1 MEAKVQR
8 GTLRRL
14 IVGLL
19 EGKVAIVTGA
29 GSGVGKEHSLLLASE
44 GACVVVND
52 LGDSAE
58 QTVSEIRELGGTA
71 VSHNGNVAEW
81 STGEDL
87 VERAQSEFG
96 DLHILIN
103 NAGILRDAM
112 SFSMTEKEF
121 DEVIAV
127 HLKGHFVCARAA
139 AVYWRNQA
147 KAGETASR
155 RMIHTTSES
164 GLFGGPA
171 QSNYASAKGG
181 ILTLSLTLGRE
192 LSKYGVT
199 TNVVAP
205 RARTGLT
212 DYIQSMAAPEDEDEF
227 DVYDPAN
234 VSPFVVWL
242 CTDDAKDV
250 NGQAFIVGG
259 SGVWWMRSW
268 SHINHVKLD
277 NQRWTIDEINTMKDE
292 LFSGEDTGVPAFA
305 APKFG

>member
-1 MEAKVQR
+1 MGR
-8 GTLRRL
+8 
-14 IVGLL
+14 L

-29 GSGVGKEHSLLLASE
+29 GSGVGKEHAILLASE
-44 GACVVVND
+44 GAKIIVND
-52 LGDSAE
+52 LGDNADA
-58 QTVSEIRELGGTA
+58 TVAQITSTGGEA
-71 VSHNGNVAEW
+71 KSIQGNVAEW
-81 STGEDL
+81 ITGEDL
-87 VERAQSEFG
+87 VNAAVETFG

-112 SFSMTEKEF
+112 SFSMSEEQF

-139 AVYWRNQA
+139 AVYWRDQA
-147 KAGETASR
+147 KSGNEAPR
-155 RMIHTTSES
+155 RVIHTSSES

-181 ILTLSLTLGRE
+181 ILTLSITLGRE

-212 DYIQSMAAPEDEDEF
+212 DYIESMAAPEDPAEF
-227 DVYDPAN
+227 DVYHPAN

-242 CTDDAKDV
+242 CTDDAQEI

-259 SGVWWMRSW
+259 SGIWWMQNW
-268 SHINHVKLD
+268 SHQNSVKLTD
-277 NQRWTIDEINTMKDE
+277 ERWTLEAIDKHRQL
-292 LFSGEDTGVPAFA
+292 LFGGADTGL
-305 APKFG
+305 PKFEAPPFS

>member
-1 MEAKVQR
+1 M
-8 GTLRRL
+8 GRL
-14 IVGLL
+14 DN
-19 EGKVAIVTGA
+19 KVAVITGA
-29 GSGVGKEHSLLLASE
+29 GSGVGKEHALLLASE
-44 GACVVVND
+44 GAQVVVND
-52 LGDSAE
+52 IGEAANE
-58 QTVSEIRELGGTA
+58 TVAVINANGGKA
-71 VSHNGNVAEW
+71 VSHIGSVSDWN
-81 STGEDL
+81 TGEDL
-87 VERAQSEFG
+87 VTTALDNFG

-112 SFSMTEKEF
+112 SFSMSEQEF
-121 DEVIAV
+121 DEVIDV

-139 AVYWRNQA
+139 AIYWRNQS
-147 KAGETASR
+147 KAGKDSAR

-212 DYIQSMAAPEDEDEF
+212 DYIQSMAAPESKDQF

-242 CTDDAKDV
+242 CTDEAQDV

-268 SHINHVKLD
+268 SHINHIKLEA
-277 NQRWTIDEINTMKDE
+277 QKLSISQIDGLKDE
-292 LFSGEDTGVPAFA
+292 LFNGEDTGIPAFA

>member
-1 MEAKVQR
+1 M
-8 GTLRRL
+8 GRL
-14 IVGLL
+14 DN
-19 EGKVAIVTGA
+19 KVAVITGA
-29 GSGVGKEHSLLLASE
+29 GSGVGREHALLLASE
-44 GACVVVND
+44 GAQVVVND
-52 LGDSAE
+52 IGGAADD
-58 QTVSEIRELGGTA
+58 TVASINANGVKA
-71 VSHNGNVAEW
+71 VSHIGSVSDWN
-81 STGEDL
+81 TGDDL
-87 VERAQSEFG
+87 VTTALDNFG

-112 SFSMTEKEF
+112 SFSMSEQEF

-139 AVYWRNQA
+139 AIYWRNQS
-147 KAGETASR
+147 KAGKDSAR

-192 LSKYGVT
+192 LAKYGVT

-212 DYIQSMAAPEDEDEF
+212 DYIQSMAAPESRDPF

-242 CTDDAKDV
+242 CTDEAKDV

-268 SHINHVKLD
+268 SHINHIKLNAQKLSI
-277 NQRWTIDEINTMKDE
+277 NQIDELKDE
-292 LFSGEDTGVPAFA
+292 LFNGEDTGIPAFA

>member
-1 MEAKVQR
+1 M
-8 GTLRRL
+8 
-14 IVGLL
+14 GLL
-19 EGKVAIVTGA
+19 EGKVAIITGA

-44 GACVVVND
+44 GASVVVND
-52 LGDSAE
+52 LGESAE
-58 QTVSEIRELGGTA
+58 QTVSEIIELGGTA
-71 VSHNGNVAEW
+71 VSHSGNVADW
-81 STGEDL
+81 NTGEDL
-87 VERAQSEFG
+87 VQKAINEFG
-96 DLHILIN
+96 DMHILIN

-112 SFSMTEKEF
+112 SFSMTEQEF

-147 KAGETASR
+147 KAGISAPR
-155 RMIHTTSES
+155 RMVHTTSES

-212 DYIQSMAAPEDEDEF
+212 DYIQSMSAPDDEKAF

-242 CTDDAKDV
+242 CTEDAQDV

-268 SHINHVKLD
+268 SHINHIKLD
-277 NQRWTIDEINTMKDE
+277 GKRLTIEEITARKSDLFLDEPTA
-292 LFSGEDTGVPAFA
+292 VPDFA
-305 APKFG
+305 APKFA

>member
-1 MEAKVQR
+1 MGR
-8 GTLRRL
+8 
-14 IVGLL
+14 L
-19 EGKVAIVTGA
+19 EGKVAIVSGA
-29 GSGVGKEHSLLLASE
+29 GSGVGKEHALLLASE
-44 GACVVVND
+44 GAKVIVND
-52 LGDSAE
+52 LGDNADATTAEITSA
-58 QTVSEIRELGGTA
+58 GGEA
-71 VSHNGNVAEW
+71 KSIKANVAEW
-81 STGEDL
+81 ATGESL
-87 VERAQSEFG
+87 VNAAVDTFG

-112 SFSMTEKEF
+112 SFSMSEEQF

-147 KAGETASR
+147 KSGIEVPR
-155 RMIHTTSES
+155 RVIHTSSES

-171 QSNYASAKGG
+171 QANYASAKGG
-181 ILTLSLTLGRE
+181 ILTLSITLGRE

-212 DYIQSMAAPEDEDEF
+212 DYIESMAAPEDPTQF

-242 CTDDAKDV
+242 CTDEAQEI

-259 SGVWWMRSW
+259 SGIWWMRNW
-268 SHINHVKLD
+268 SHQNSVKL
-277 NQRWTIDEINTMKDE
+277 NGERWTLEAIDQHRELLFAEI
-292 LFSGEDTGVPAFA
+292 DTGL
-305 APKFG
+305 PKFEAPPFS

>member
-1 MEAKVQR
+1 M
-8 GTLRRL
+8 GRL
-14 IVGLL
+14 DN
-19 EGKVAIVTGA
+19 KVAVITGA
-29 GSGVGKEHSLLLASE
+29 GSGVGKEHALLLALE
-44 GACVVVND
+44 GAQVVVND
-52 LGDSAE
+52 IGEAANE
-58 QTVSEIRELGGTA
+58 TVAIINANGGKA
-71 VSHNGNVAEW
+71 VSHIGSVSDW

-87 VERAQSEFG
+87 VSTALEAFG

-112 SFSMTEKEF
+112 CFSMSEQEF
-121 DEVIAV
+121 DEVISV

-139 AVYWRNQA
+139 AIYWRNQA
-147 KAGETASR
+147 KAGNDSAR

-212 DYIQSMAAPEDEDEF
+212 DYIQSMAAPDSKDQF

-242 CTDDAKDV
+242 CTDEAQEI

-268 SHINHVKLD
+268 SHINHIKLD
-277 NQRWTIDEINTMKDE
+277 SQKLSISQIDELKDD
-292 LFSGEDTGVPAFA
+292 LFAGEDTGIPAFA

>member
-1 MEAKVQR
+1 MGR
-8 GTLRRL
+8 
-14 IVGLL
+14 L

-29 GSGVGKEHSLLLASE
+29 GSGVGKEHAILLASE
-44 GACVVVND
+44 GAKIIVND
-52 LGDSAE
+52 LGDNADATVAQITSA
-58 QTVSEIRELGGTA
+58 GGEA
-71 VSHNGNVAEW
+71 KSIQGNVAEW
-81 STGEDL
+81 ITGEDL
-87 VERAQSEFG
+87 VNAAVETFG

-112 SFSMTEKEF
+112 SFSMNEEQF

-139 AVYWRNQA
+139 AVYWRDQA
-147 KAGETASR
+147 KSGNEAPR
-155 RMIHTTSES
+155 RVIHTSSES

-181 ILTLSLTLGRE
+181 ILTLSITLGRE

-212 DYIQSMAAPEDEDEF
+212 DYIESMAAPEDPAEF
-227 DVYDPAN
+227 DVYHPAN

-242 CTDDAKDV
+242 CTDDAQEI

-259 SGVWWMRSW
+259 SGIWWMQNW
-268 SHINHVKLD
+268 SHQNSVKL
-277 NQRWTIDEINTMKDE
+277 NGERWTLEAIDKHRE
-292 LFSGEDTGVPAFA
+292 LLFGGVDTGL
-305 APKFG
+305 PKFEAPPFS

>member
-1 MEAKVQR
+1 M
-8 GTLRRL
+8 GRL
-14 IVGLL
+14 DN
-19 EGKVAIVTGA
+19 KVAVITGA
-29 GSGVGKEHSLLLASE
+29 GSGVGKEHALLLALE
-44 GACVVVND
+44 GAQVVVND
-52 LGDSAE
+52 IGEAANE
-58 QTVSEIRELGGTA
+58 TVAITNANGGKA
-71 VSHNGNVAEW
+71 VSDIGGVSDW

-87 VERAQSEFG
+87 VSIALEAFG

-112 SFSMTEKEF
+112 CFSMSEQEF
-121 DEVIAV
+121 DEVISV

-139 AVYWRNQA
+139 AIYWRNQA
-147 KAGETASR
+147 KAGNDSAR

-212 DYIQSMAAPEDEDEF
+212 DYIQSMAAPDSKDQF

-242 CTDDAKDV
+242 CTDEAQEI

-268 SHINHVKLD
+268 SHINHIKLD
-277 NQRWTIDEINTMKDE
+277 SQKLSISQIDELKDD
-292 LFSGEDTGVPAFA
+292 LFAGEDTGIPAFA

>member
-1 MEAKVQR
+1 M
-8 GTLRRL
+8 GRL
-14 IVGLL
+14 DN
-19 EGKVAIVTGA
+19 KVAVITGA
-29 GSGVGKEHSLLLASE
+29 GSGVGKEHALLLALE
-44 GACVVVND
+44 GAQVVVND
-52 LGDSAE
+52 IGEAANE
-58 QTVSEIRELGGTA
+58 TVAIINANGGKA
-71 VSHNGNVAEW
+71 VSHIGSVSDW

-87 VERAQSEFG
+87 VSTALEAFG

-112 SFSMTEKEF
+112 CFSMSEQEF
-121 DEVIAV
+121 DEVISV

-139 AVYWRNQA
+139 AIYWRNQA
-147 KAGETASR
+147 KAGNDSAR

-212 DYIQSMAAPEDEDEF
+212 DYIQSMAAPDSKDQF

-242 CTDDAKDV
+242 CTDEAQEI

-268 SHINHVKLD
+268 SHINHIKLD
-277 NQRWTIDEINTMKDE
+277 AQQLSISQIDELKDD
-292 LFSGEDTGVPAFA
+292 LFAGEDTGIPAFA

>member
-1 MEAKVQR
+1 MGR
-8 GTLRRL
+8 
-14 IVGLL
+14 L

-29 GSGVGKEHSLLLASE
+29 GSGVGKEHALLLASE
-44 GACVVVND
+44 GAKVIVND
-52 LGDSAE
+52 LGDNADATTAEITSA
-58 QTVSEIRELGGTA
+58 GGEA
-71 VSHNGNVAEW
+71 KSIKANVAEW
-81 STGEDL
+81 ATGESL
-87 VERAQSEFG
+87 VNAAVDTFG

-112 SFSMTEKEF
+112 SFSMSEQQF

-147 KAGETASR
+147 KSGIEVPR
-155 RMIHTTSES
+155 RVIHTSSES

-171 QSNYASAKGG
+171 QANYASAKGG
-181 ILTLSLTLGRE
+181 ILTLSITLGRE

-212 DYIQSMAAPEDEDEF
+212 DYIESMAAPEDPTQF

-242 CTDDAKDV
+242 CTDEAQEI

-259 SGVWWMRSW
+259 SGIWWMRNW
-268 SHINHVKLD
+268 SHQNSVKL
-277 NQRWTIDEINTMKDE
+277 NGERWTLEAIDQHRELLFAEI
-292 LFSGEDTGVPAFA
+292 DTGL
-305 APKFG
+305 PKFEAPPFS

>member
-1 MEAKVQR
+1 V
-8 GTLRRL
+8 GRL
-14 IVGLL
+14 DN
-19 EGKVAIVTGA
+19 KVAVITGA
-29 GSGVGKEHSLLLASE
+29 GSGVGKEHALLLALE
-44 GACVVVND
+44 GAQVVVND
-52 LGDSAE
+52 IGEAANE
-58 QTVSEIRELGGTA
+58 TVAIINANGGKA
-71 VSHNGNVAEW
+71 VSHIGSVSDW

-87 VERAQSEFG
+87 VSTALEAFG

-112 SFSMTEKEF
+112 CFSMSEQEF
-121 DEVIAV
+121 DEVISV

-139 AVYWRNQA
+139 AIYWRNQA
-147 KAGETASR
+147 KAGNDSAR

-212 DYIQSMAAPEDEDEF
+212 DYIQSMAAPDSKDQF

-234 VSPFVVWL
+234 VSPFIVWL
-242 CTDDAKDV
+242 CTDEAQEI

-268 SHINHVKLD
+268 SHINHIKLD
-277 NQRWTIDEINTMKDE
+277 AQQLSISQIDELKDD
-292 LFSGEDTGVPAFA
+292 LFAGEDTGIPAFA

>member
-1 MEAKVQR
+1 M
-8 GTLRRL
+8 GRL
-14 IVGLL
+14 DN
-19 EGKVAIVTGA
+19 KVAVITGA
-29 GSGVGKEHSLLLASE
+29 GSGVGREHALLLASE
-44 GACVVVND
+44 GAQVVVND
-52 LGDSAE
+52 IGRAADD
-58 QTVSEIRELGGTA
+58 TVASINANGGKA
-71 VSHNGNVAEW
+71 VSHIVSVSDWN
-81 STGEDL
+81 TGDDL
-87 VERAQSEFG
+87 VTTALDNFG

-112 SFSMTEKEF
+112 SFSMSEQEF

-139 AVYWRNQA
+139 AIYWRNQS
-147 KAGETASR
+147 KAGKDSVR

-192 LSKYGVT
+192 LAKYGVT

-212 DYIQSMAAPEDEDEF
+212 DYIQSMAAPESKDQF

-242 CTDDAKDV
+242 CTDEAKDV

-268 SHINHVKLD
+268 SHINHIKLNAQKLSI
-277 NQRWTIDEINTMKDE
+277 NQIDELKDE
-292 LFSGEDTGVPAFA
+292 LFNGEDTGIPAFA

>member
-1 MEAKVQR
+1 MS
-8 GTLRRL
+8 RL
-14 IVGLL
+14 
-19 EGKVAIVTGA
+19 EQKVAIVTGA
-29 GSGVGKEHSLLLASE
+29 GSGVGKEHALLLASE
-44 GACVVVND
+44 GAQVVVND
-52 LGDSAE
+52 IGEAANE
-58 QTVSEIRELGGTA
+58 TVSNIKANGGKA
-71 VSHNGNVAEW
+71 VSHIGSVSDWN
-81 STGEDL
+81 TGEDL
-87 VERAQSEFG
+87 VSTALDNFG

-112 SFSMTEKEF
+112 SFSMSEQEF
-121 DEVIAV
+121 DEVIDV
-127 HLKGHFVCARAA
+127 HLKGHFVCARSAA
-139 AVYWRNQA
+139 IYWRNQS
-147 KAGETASR
+147 KAGKDSAR

-212 DYIQSMAAPEDEDEF
+212 DYIQSMAAPESKEQF

-242 CTDDAKDV
+242 CTDEAQDV

-268 SHINHVKLD
+268 SHINHIKLD
-277 NQRWTIDEINTMKDE
+277 SQRFSIDQINSMKDE
-292 LFSGEDTGVPAFA
+292 LFQGDHTGIPTFA

>member
-1 MEAKVQR
+1 MS
-8 GTLRRL
+8 RL
-14 IVGLL
+14 
-19 EGKVAIVTGA
+19 EEKVAIVTGA
-29 GSGVGKEHSLLLASE
+29 GSGVGKEHALLLASE
-44 GACVVVND
+44 GAQVVVND
-52 LGDSAE
+52 IGEGANE
-58 QTVSEIRELGGTA
+58 TVAMINANGGKA
-71 VSHNGNVAEW
+71 ISHIGSVSDW

-87 VERAQSEFG
+87 ISTALDNFG

-112 SFSMTEKEF
+112 SFSMSEQEF

-127 HLKGHFVCARAA
+127 HLKGHFVCARSAA
-139 AVYWRNQA
+139 IYWRNQS
-147 KAGETASR
+147 KAGKDSAR

-212 DYIQSMAAPEDEDEF
+212 DYIQSMAAPETKDQF

-242 CTDDAKDV
+242 CTDEAQDV

-268 SHINHVKLD
+268 SHINHIKLD
-277 NQRWTIDEINTMKDE
+277 AQKLSISQIGELKDE
-292 LFSGEDTGVPAFA
+292 LFNGEDTGIPAFA

>member
-1 MEAKVQR
+1 M
-8 GTLRRL
+8 GRL
-14 IVGLL
+14 DN
-19 EGKVAIVTGA
+19 KVAVITGA
-29 GSGVGKEHSLLLASE
+29 GSGVGREHALLLASE
-44 GACVVVND
+44 GAQVVVND
-52 LGDSAE
+52 IGEAADD
-58 QTVSEIRELGGTA
+58 TVARINSNGGEA
-71 VSHNGNVAEW
+71 VSHIGSVSDWN
-81 STGEDL
+81 TGEDL
-87 VERAQSEFG
+87 VATALEAFG

-112 SFSMTEKEF
+112 SFSMNEQEF

-139 AVYWRNQA
+139 AIYWRNQS
-147 KAGETASR
+147 KAGKDSAR

-212 DYIQSMAAPEDEDEF
+212 DYIQSMAAPESTDQF

-242 CTDDAKDV
+242 CTDEAKDV

-268 SHINHVKLD
+268 SHINHIKLD
-277 NQRWTIDEINTMKDE
+277 AQKLSISQIGELKDE
-292 LFSGEDTGVPAFA
+292 LFNGEETGIPAFA

>member
-1 MEAKVQR
+1 M
-8 GTLRRL
+8 
-14 IVGLL
+14 VGLL
-19 EGKVAIVTGA
+19 EGKVAIITGA

-44 GACVVVND
+44 GASVVVND
-52 LGDSAE
+52 LGESAE
-58 QTVSEIRELGGTA
+58 QTVSEIIELGGTA
-71 VSHNGNVAEW
+71 VSHSGNVADW
-81 STGEDL
+81 NTGEDL
-87 VERAQSEFG
+87 VQKAINEFG
-96 DLHILIN
+96 DMHILIN

-112 SFSMTEKEF
+112 SFSMTEQEF

-147 KAGETASR
+147 KAGISAPR
-155 RMIHTTSES
+155 RMVHTTSES

-212 DYIQSMAAPEDEDEF
+212 DYIQSMSAPDDEKAF

-242 CTDDAKDV
+242 CTEDAQDV

-268 SHINHVKLD
+268 SHINHIKLD
-277 NQRWTIDEINTMKDE
+277 GKRLTIKEITARKSDLFLDEPTA
-292 LFSGEDTGVPAFA
+292 VPDFA
-305 APKFG
+305 APKFA